1 MSNRQT
7 RVFPGRF
14 SSLAAICEFTTEA
27 AYAAGLGARATYAVQ
42 MAVDE
47 ACSNIIEHAY
57 EGKET
62 GDIEFSYEIT
72 PDSLV
77 ITLYDQGQKFDPAHA
92 SEPDLSAELRDRTRG
107 GLGIYFIRKLMDR
120 VEYKYSQDC
129 GNMLKLVKRR
139 ETSS

>member
-1 MSNRQT
+1 MNTRQT
-7 RVFPGRF
+7 RVFPGQF
-14 SSLAAICEFTTEA
+14 SSLMAICKFIAQA
-27 AYAAGLGARATYAVQ
+27 AAAAGLDERATYAVQ

-62 GDIEFSYEIT
+62 GAIGCTCEIT

-77 ITLYDQGQKFDPAHA
+77 VTLNDHGRCFDPTNA
-92 SEPDLSAELRDRTRG
+92 SEPDLSANLGDRTQG

-120 VEYKYSQDC
+120 VEYKYSPDC
-129 GNMLKLVKRR
+129 GNTLKLAKRR

>member
-1 MSNRQT
+1 MKKC
-7 RVFPGRF
+7 FERF
-14 SSLAAICEFTTEA
+14 HGNQYAKAAIDMA
-27 AYAAGLGARATYAVQ
+27 WWDLKARLRKVPLADAVQ

-62 GDIEFSYEIT
+62 GAIGCTCEIT

-77 ITLYDQGQKFDPAHA
+77 VILNDHGRCFDPTHA
-92 SEPDLSAELRDRTRG
+92 SEPDLSPKLGDRAQG

-120 VEYKYSQDC
+120 VEYKYSPDC
-129 GNMLKLVKRR
+129 GNTLKLVKRR